1 MGDLESEVSDLAIRT
16 EQLGKSFGS
25 RRVLLGLDLQVPAG
39 TIFGLL
45 GPNGAGKTTA
55 VRILATLLRPDS
67 GRAWV
72 AGYDVVKQPGQVRAA
87 IGLTGQYAAVDDLI
101 SAAENLYLIGRL
113 LGLRPRQARARAT
126 ELLTAFGLADAARTR
141 VKDYSGGMRRRLD
154 LAASL
159 VGEPAVLF
167 LDEPTTG
174 LDLASRN
181 QLWDMIT
188 DLAAGGT
195 TVLLTTQYLDEAD
208 RLADQIMVIDQ
219 GVTVAQG
226 SPGELKVLAGGQVLE
241 VRPLRAADTVAAES
255 VLGQLAGGGRLAHE
269 GDLITVHVP
278 DGEIVM
284 AAARSLDQARIP
296 VSHLAVRLP
305 SLDEAF
311 LAITGHH
318 ASAGSG
324 PAPVAAHEV
333 ALEGASQ

>member
-1 MGDLESEVSDLAIRT
+1 MGDLGAQTSGDLAIIT

-25 RRVLLGLDLQVPAG
+25 KRVLDGLDLEVPAG
-39 TIFGLL
+39 AIFGLL

-67 GRAWV
+67 GRARV
-72 AGYDVVKQPGQVRAA
+72 LGYDVVDQARQVRAA
-87 IGLTGQYAAVDDLI
+87 IGLTGQYAAVDDQI
-101 SAAENLYLIGRL
+101 SATENLYLIGRL
-113 LGLRPRQARARAT
+113 LGLGPRRARARAA
-126 ELLTAFGLADAARTR
+126 ELLAGFGLADVARTR
-141 VKDYSGGMRRRLD
+141 VKLYSGGMRRRLD

-159 VGEPAVLF
+159 VGEPAILF

-181 QLWDMIT
+181 QLWDMIR

-208 RLADQIMVIDQ
+208 QLADQIMVIDR
-219 GVTVAQG
+219 GVTVALG
-226 SPGELKVLAGGQVLE
+226 SPAELKVLAGGQVLE
-241 VRPLRAADTVAAES
+241 VRPLRAGDTAAALS
-255 VLGQLAGGGRLAHE
+255 VLGRLTGAGRPARE

-278 DGEIVM
+278 HEDVVM
-284 AAARSLDQARIP
+284 AAARSLDLARIP

-311 LAITGHH
+311 LAITGHQ
-318 ASAGSG
+318 AE
-324 PAPVAAHEV
+324 AATDET
-333 ALEGASQ
+333 ALEGVSR